1 MTASG
6 GGGNAGSREQQRADG
21 CAWAWPRGSEGV
33 AGDAG
38 AAETSGNNDEQRWEH
53 EKHAAA
59 QQKQAASHA
68 RTHKSS
74 SSHSWRP
81 SVRAASTAIDRGKE
95 REDPVEKLT
104 VEP

>member
-1 MTASG
+1 MRLGVASG
-6 GGGNAGSREQQRADG
+6 QRGRDRG
-21 CAWAWPRGSEGV
+21 C
-33 AGDAG
+33 G
-38 AAETSGNNDEQRWEH
+38 AAETSGNNDEQPWKH
-53 EKHAAA
+53 EQHAAA

-95 REDPVEKLT
+95 REDLVEKLT
-104 VEP
+104 TEP